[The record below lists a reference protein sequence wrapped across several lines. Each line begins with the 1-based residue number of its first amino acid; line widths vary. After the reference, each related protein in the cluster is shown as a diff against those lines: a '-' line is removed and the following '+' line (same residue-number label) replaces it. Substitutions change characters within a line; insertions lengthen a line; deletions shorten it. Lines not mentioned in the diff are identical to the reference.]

1 MPQSAL
7 FSKRFAEVIGDESQ
21 HSVGQRLGVSQT
33 YVSRMLR
40 GRAPSRELVQRIAA
54 EYGLDEGELLTLAGY
69 GEEMDQERLVQIAL
83 RGAEQA
89 LRQAGVA
96 PKGSI
101 VGTLTGRPSGRRSG
115 AARPP
120 AAPPFD
126 ANRYFVEGIRR
137 LIDRYGPPYLRIE
150 SDTLPPPGATRE
162 DLDRVLGNLERDILD
177 EIEDEKRRNQDQ
189 PEGDQ

>member
-40 GRAPSRELVQRIAA
+40 GRAPSRELVRRIAA
-54 EYGLDEGELLTLAGY
+54 EYGLDEVQLLTLAGY
-69 GEEMDQERLVQIAL
+69 GDELDQERLVQIAM

-101 VGTLTGRPSGRRSG
+101 VGTLTGR
-115 AARPP
+115 
-120 AAPPFD
+120 
-126 ANRYFVEGIRR
+126 
-137 LIDRYGPPYLRIE
+137 
-150 SDTLPPPGATRE
+150 
-162 DLDRVLGNLERDILD
+162 
-177 EIEDEKRRNQDQ
+177 
-189 PEGDQ
+189 